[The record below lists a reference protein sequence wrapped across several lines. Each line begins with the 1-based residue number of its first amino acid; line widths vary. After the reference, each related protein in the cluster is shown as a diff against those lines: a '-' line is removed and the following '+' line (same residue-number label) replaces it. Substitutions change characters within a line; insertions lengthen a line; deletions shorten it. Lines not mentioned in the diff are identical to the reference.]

1 MGAEPWRDF
10 REDGT
15 AGCELSFGADGLER
29 KIIVDNPQ
37 IIASK
42 IGKKAEKDGK
52 QDSDG
57 KND

>member
-15 AGCELSFGADGLER
+15 AVCELSFGADGLER

-37 IIASK
+37 IIVSK

>member
-1 MGAEPWRDF
+1 MAGF
-10 REDGT
+10 QGGT
-15 AGCELSFGADGLER
+15 AVCELSFGADGLER